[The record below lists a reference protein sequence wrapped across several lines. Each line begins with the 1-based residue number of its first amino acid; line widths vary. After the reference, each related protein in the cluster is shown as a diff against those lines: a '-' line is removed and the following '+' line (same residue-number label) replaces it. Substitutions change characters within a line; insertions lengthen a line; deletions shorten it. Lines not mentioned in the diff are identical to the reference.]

1 MSRHAS
7 LDDLA
12 SFIEGVLK
20 PRPSGKIA
28 AHLAGC
34 PLCSGHVQDLQQMP
48 VMLANLAFPA
58 IPNELSV
65 RIEAAIATESTVR
78 VTTPGPASAEAGRR
92 DLPER
97 GRPPRRRWRM
107 PGFSSPLAGSLAAV
121 GAAVVIAGGGY
132 EIASHVG
139 GVASPVGGS
148 GGTSGSPAHAGQ
160 APAAAAGGQRVAIH
174 AQEGPE
180 VQFRANGQT
189 QTAPS
194 VRTST
199 DFVPARLEAQAL
211 AALNYVRISALKA
224 AQGVTNPSPQANATS
239 SGGAALNGC
248 VGNVAAGRNVL
259 LVDIARYEGKAATII
274 VVGKPPNGPATIY
287 AVGAGC
293 SASNRH
299 ILAQQPLPSRAP

>member
-20 PRPSGKIA
+20 PRKHGKIA

-34 PLCSGHVQDLQQMP
+34 SLCTGYVQDLQQMP
-48 VMLANLAFPA
+48 VMLSNLAFP
-58 IPNELSV
+58 PMPDELSV
-65 RIEAAIATESTVR
+65 RIEAAIHTESTVR
-78 VTTPGPASAEAGRR
+78 VTTPGSVSGEAGRR

-97 GRPPRRRWRM
+97 SGPTRQRWRM

-132 EIASHVG
+132 EIASH
-139 GVASPVGGS
+139 A
-148 GGTSGSPAHAGQ
+148 GGTTTTSSGSASPAHSGQ
-160 APAAAAGGQRVAIH
+160 APAAAAGGQRAAIH
-174 AQEGPE
+174 AQNGPE

-199 DFVPARLEAQAL
+199 DFVPARLQAQAL
-211 AALNYVRISALKA
+211 AALAYVRASDLKA
-224 AQGVTNPSPQANATS
+224 AQGVTNASPQATATA
-239 SGGAALNGC
+239 GGAASLSGC
-248 VGNVAAGRNVL
+248 VSTVAAGRNVL
-259 LVDIARYEGKAATII
+259 LVDIAHYEGKVATII
-274 VVGKPPNGPATIY
+274 VVGKPPAGPGTIY
-287 AVGAGC
+287 VAGAGC

-299 ILAQQPLPSRAP
+299 ILAQQQLPVQAP